1 MTSPSERYA
10 QWKKEQQQ
18 EQSSH
23 ELTAFTA
30 RYPFDLDEFQ
40 LAGGRALEGGSSVL
54 VAAPTGAGKTVV
66 GEFAVHLALA
76 RGHKVFYT
84 APIKAL
90 SNQKFGEL
98 VDWLGAERVG
108 LLTGDTSIR
117 PDAEVVVMTTE
128 VLRNMLYADSDLLQ
142 GLGFVVMDEVHYLAD
157 RLRGPVWEE
166 VIIHL
171 DRSVQL
177 VSLSATVSNAEEFGA
192 WLQEVR
198 GSTEIIVSETRPVP
212 LWQHVIAGDELLD
225 LFVDADGEAVV
236 SQGPGARSD
245 RQVNPEIERITSF
258 SLPVDE
264 RTGGAR
270 GRDFRGRKGTGG
282 RHRPRG
288 SGQHRPPHKRKG
300 RGPGPGTPA
309 GAYGGSGYGGGR
321 SDGSGKHGEDGR
333 RHDGREDPRSRSHG
347 GHGPG
352 MPQRTMRRPEVVEL
366 LDQAALLPAIMFIFS
381 RAGCEAA
388 VQQCARARLHLTDD
402 RERREIRAVLDEQ
415 LAGIGIEDEE
425 VLGIASFRRAVL
437 DGFAAHHAGML
448 PLLKTV
454 VEQLFARGLI
464 KVVFATET
472 LALGINMPARSVVLE
487 KLVKFNGIEHADLT
501 PGEFTQLTGR
511 AGRRGI
517 DTEGHAVVVA
527 GPRFDA
533 PAVASLASKRTY
545 PLRSAFRPT
554 PNMAVNLLDRFDL
567 ARARETLE
575 TSFAQFQADR
585 SVVGLARRAR
595 ELEDTIASYQEA
607 VTCERGDLLEYA
619 QLQEAVSEREKTL
632 AQARAAADRDRTRSI
647 LGDLRRGEVI
657 ALSGGKRRGY
667 AVVLEVDRA
676 VLGGPQVDLLD
687 TEGRRRSLRP
697 GDVPSPPAVIDTL
710 RLPRQDALGSGKVRK
725 DTAAALRQ
733 RLAGQG
739 DAAGREARPR
749 TGRTPSAAAT
759 DEQLLAL
766 REQLSAHPCSECPDL
781 ESHLRWVGRW
791 RKSRG
796 ELEGVQRRIRGRTSS
811 LARQFDQLSGLLIEL
826 GYLEQVSTDQVST
839 DAPDGHSGGP
849 GGTGPAELRPTASGL
864 RLRRLFSDR
873 DLLIAEC
880 LEHGAWSGLSA
891 AGLAAVVSAAVH
903 ESRRDDRAPEQIPE
917 PAVGDALEASAR
929 IAARLQAAETR
940 YGITPTSAP
949 DPAIAAI
956 VHRWAE
962 GLHLAAALEGN
973 DLPPGDFVRHCRQ
986 VIDMLDQLTADPE
999 LGQLAREAIR
1009 AVRRGLVAQEI
1020 DR

>member
-1 MTSPSERYA
+1 MTSPAEQYAHWRSTAQSERSA
-10 QWKKEQQQ
+10 RT
-18 EQSSH
+18 S

-30 RYPFDLDEFQ
+30 RYPFELDDFQ
-40 LAGGRALEGGSSVL
+40 LAGGRALEAGSSVL

-66 GEFAVHLALA
+66 GEFAVHLGRA

-90 SNQKFGEL
+90 SNQKYGEL
-98 VDWLGAERVG
+98 VEWLGPERVG

-128 VLRNMLYADSDLLQ
+128 VLRNMLYADSDLLV

-177 VSLSATVSNAEEFGA
+177 VALSATVSNAEEFGA

-212 LWQHVIAGDELLD
+212 LWQHVVVGDELLD
-225 LFVDADGEAVV
+225 LFVDEDGEAVV
-236 SQGPGARSD
+236 SHGPGARQD
-245 RQVNPEIERITSF
+245 RQVNPEIERVTAF

-264 RTGGAR
+264 RSGGHR
-270 GRDFRGRKGTGG
+270 GKDFQGRRGTSG

-300 RGPGPGTPA
+300 GREDR
-309 GAYGGSGYGGGR
+309 YGGGPGGGPGASGR
-321 SDGSGKHGEDGR
+321 AGRDGADRRQNGR
-333 RHDGREDPRSRSHG
+333 MPQAGGPRS
-347 GHGPG
+347 P
-352 MPQRTMRRPEVVEL
+352 RRPEVVAL
-366 LDQAALLPAIMFIFS
+366 LDDAALLPAIMFIFS
-381 RAGCEAA
+381 RAGCEGA
-388 VQQCARARLHLTDD
+388 VQQCARARLRLTDD
-402 RERREIRAVLDEQ
+402 AERHAIRAVLDER
-415 LAGIGIEDEE
+415 LASIGVEDEE
-425 VLGIASFRRAVL
+425 VLGIAAFRRAVL
-437 DGFAAHHAGML
+437 DGFAAHHAGMI

-454 VEQLFARGLI
+454 VEELFAAGLI

-487 KLVKFNGIEHADLT
+487 KLVKFNGVDHADLT
-501 PGEFTQLTGR
+501 AGEFTQLTGR

-533 PAVASLASKRTY
+533 PAVAALASRRMY

-554 PNMAVNLLDRFDL
+554 PNMAVNLLERFDL
-567 ARARETLE
+567 SRARATLE

-595 ELEDTIASYQEA
+595 ELEDTVASYRDA
-607 VTCERGDLLEYA
+607 VTCERGDLLAYA
-619 QLQEAVSEREKTL
+619 ELQEAVAEREKSL
-632 AQARAAADRDRTRSI
+632 AQARSAADRDRTRSV
-647 LGDLRRGEVI
+647 LGGLRRGEVI
-657 ALSGGKRRGY
+657 ALPGGKRRGY
-667 AVVLEVDRA
+667 AVVLEVDRT

-710 RLPRQDALGSGKVRK
+710 RLPHQDSLGSGKVRK

-733 RLAGQG
+733 RLAGQDD
-739 DAAGREARPR
+739 DARREVRRRAGR
-749 TGRTPSAAAT
+749 TSSTAAT
-759 DEQLLAL
+759 DETLQDLRAQLAD
-766 REQLSAHPCSECPDL
+766 HPCSDCPDL

-791 RKSRG
+791 RKSRS

-811 LARQFDQLSGLLIEL
+811 LARQFDRLTDLLVEL
-826 GYLEQVSTDQVST
+826 GYLERSG
-839 DAPDGHSGGP
+839 APETGGGAELATP
-849 GGTGPAELRPTASGL
+849 ELRPTSSGL

-880 LEHGAWSGLSA
+880 LERGAWTGLDP
-891 AGLAAVVSAAVH
+891 AGLAAVISAAIH
-903 ESRRDDRAPEQIPE
+903 ESRRDDRAPEPIPDPE
-917 PAVGDALEASAR
+917 VGIALEASAR
-929 IAARLQAAETR
+929 LAAALQAAETR
-940 YGITPTSAP
+940 HGIVPTTAP
-949 DPAIAAI
+949 DPAISAI
-956 VHRWAE
+956 VHRWAR
-962 GLHLAAALEGN
+962 GAHLAAALEGN

-986 VIDMLDQLTADPE
+986 VIDMLDQLTADE
-999 LGQLAREAIR
+999 QLGAAARAAIH

>member
-1 MTSPSERYA
+1 MTSPADRYA
-10 QWKKEQQQ
+10 RFRTEQRQ
-18 EQSSH
+18 EQSSA
-23 ELTAFTA
+23 ELTAFTD
-30 RYPFDLDEFQ
+30 RYPFELDDFQ
-40 LAGGRALEGGSSVL
+40 LEGGRALERGSSVL

-66 GEFAVHLALA
+66 GEFAVHLALS

-98 VDWLGAERVG
+98 VDWLGPEKVG

-212 LWQHVIAGDELLD
+212 LWQHVIVGDELLD
-225 LFVDADGEAVV
+225 LFVDAEGEAVV
-236 SQGPGARSD
+236 SHGPGARGD
-245 RQVNPEIERITSF
+245 RLVNPAIERITSF

-264 RTGGAR
+264 RSGGPRGKGYR
-270 GRDFRGRKGTGG
+270 GRRGTSG

-300 RGPGPGTPA
+300 RGGGHDEPGLA
-309 GAYGGSGYGGGR
+309 RHHGGR
-321 SDGSGKHGEDGR
+321 GA
-333 RHDGREDPRSRSHG
+333 G
-347 GHGPG
+347 GALRPA
-352 MPQRTMRRPEVVEL
+352 RRPEVVEL
-366 LDQAALLPAIMFIFS
+366 LDDAALLPAIMFIFS
-381 RAGCEAA
+381 RAGCEGA
-388 VQQCARARLHLTDD
+388 VQQCARARLRLTDD
-402 RERREIRAVLDEQ
+402 AERREIRAVLDEE
-415 LAGIGIEDEE
+415 LAGIGVEDEE
-425 VLGIASFRRAVL
+425 VLGLPAFRRAVL
-437 DGFAAHHAGML
+437 DGYCAHHAGML
-448 PLLKTV
+448 PLLKSV
-454 VEQLFARGLI
+454 VERLFARGLL

-472 LALGINMPARSVVLE
+472 LALGINMPARTVVLE
-487 KLVKFNGIEHADLT
+487 KLVKFNGVEHADLT

-517 DTEGHAVVVA
+517 DTEGHAVVVG

-533 PAVASLASKRTY
+533 PAVAALASKRTY

-595 ELEDTIASYQEA
+595 EVEDTAASYRDA
-607 VTCERGDLLEYA
+607 VTCEQGDLLEYA
-619 QLQEAVSEREKTL
+619 RIQQQITEREKTL
-632 AQARAAADRDRTRSI
+632 ARARASADRDRTRSV

-657 ALSGGKRRGY
+657 ALPGGKRRGY

-676 VLGGPQVDLLD
+676 VLGGPQIDLLD

-697 GDVPSPPAVIDTL
+697 GDVPSPPAVIDTM
-710 RLPRQDALGSGKVRK
+710 RLPRQEALGSGKVRK
-725 DTAAALRQ
+725 DTAAALRE
-733 RLAGQG
+733 RLSGQDD
-739 DAAGREARPR
+739 DARREVRRRA
-749 TGRTPSAAAT
+749 GRTPSTAAT
-759 DEQLLAL
+759 DEQLIAL
-766 REQLSAHPCSECPDL
+766 REQLRAHPCADCPDL

-791 RKSRG
+791 RKAQS
-796 ELEGVQRRIRGRTSS
+796 ELEGVHRRIRGRTSS
-811 LARQFDQLSGLLIEL
+811 LARQFEHLTDLLLEL
-826 GYLEQVSTDQVST
+826 GYLERIDP
-839 DAPDGHSGGP
+839 APGEDP
-849 GGTGPAELRPTASGL
+849 ETEELRPTASGL

-880 LEHGAWSGLSA
+880 LEHGAWSDLTP
-891 AGLAAVVSAAVH
+891 AGLAAVVSACVH
-903 ESRRDDRAPEQIPE
+903 ETRRDDRAPELIPE
-917 PAVGDALEASAR
+917 PAVITALEASSR
-929 IAARLQAAETR
+929 VAARLQAAETR
-940 YGITPTSAP
+940 HRITPTSAP

-956 VHRWAE
+956 VHRWAQ
-962 GLHLAAALEGN
+962 GMHLAAALEGN

-986 VIDMLDQLTADPE
+986 VIDLLDQLTADE
-999 LGQLAREAIR
+999 QLGAVAREAIR

>member
-1 MTSPSERYA
+1 MTSPADRYA
-10 QWKKEQQQ
+10 RFRTEQRQ
-18 EQSSH
+18 EQSSA
-23 ELTAFTA
+23 ELTAFTD
-30 RYPFDLDEFQ
+30 RYPFELDDFQ
-40 LAGGRALEGGSSVL
+40 LEGGRALERGSSVL

-66 GEFAVHLALA
+66 GEFAVHLALS

-98 VDWLGAERVG
+98 VDWLGPEKVG

-212 LWQHVIAGDELLD
+212 LWQHVIVGDELLD
-225 LFVDADGEAVV
+225 LFVDAEGEAVV
-236 SQGPGARSD
+236 SHGPGARGD
-245 RQVNPEIERITSF
+245 RLVNPAIERITSF

-264 RTGGAR
+264 RSGGPRGKGYR
-270 GRDFRGRKGTGG
+270 GRRGTSG

-300 RGPGPGTPA
+300 RGGGHDEPGLA
-309 GAYGGSGYGGGR
+309 RHHGGR
-321 SDGSGKHGEDGR
+321 GA
-333 RHDGREDPRSRSHG
+333 G
-347 GHGPG
+347 GALRPA
-352 MPQRTMRRPEVVEL
+352 RRPEVVEL
-366 LDQAALLPAIMFIFS
+366 LDDAALLPAIMFIFS
-381 RAGCEAA
+381 RAGCEGA
-388 VQQCARARLHLTDD
+388 VQQCARARLRLTDD
-402 RERREIRAVLDEQ
+402 AERREIRAVLDEE
-415 LAGIGIEDEE
+415 LAGIGVEDEE
-425 VLGIASFRRAVL
+425 VLGLPAFRRAVL
-437 DGFAAHHAGML
+437 DGYCAHHAGML
-448 PLLKTV
+448 PLLKSV
-454 VEQLFARGLI
+454 VERLFARGLL

-472 LALGINMPARSVVLE
+472 LALGINMPARTVVLE
-487 KLVKFNGIEHADLT
+487 KLVKFNGVEHADLT

-517 DTEGHAVVVA
+517 DTEGHAVVVG

-533 PAVASLASKRTY
+533 PAVAALASKRTY

-595 ELEDTIASYQEA
+595 EVEDTAASYRDA
-607 VTCERGDLLEYA
+607 VTCEQGDLLEYA
-619 QLQEAVSEREKTL
+619 RIQQQITEREKTL
-632 AQARAAADRDRTRSI
+632 ARARASADRDRTRSV

-657 ALSGGKRRGY
+657 ALPGGKRRGY

-676 VLGGPQVDLLD
+676 VLGGPQIDLLD

-697 GDVPSPPAVIDTL
+697 GDVPSPPAVIDTM
-710 RLPRQDALGSGKVRK
+710 RLPRQEALGSGKVRK
-725 DTAAALRQ
+725 DTAAALRE
-733 RLAGQG
+733 RLSGQDD
-739 DAAGREARPR
+739 DARREVRRRA
-749 TGRTPSAAAT
+749 GRTPSTAAT
-759 DEQLLAL
+759 DEQLIAL
-766 REQLSAHPCSECPDL
+766 REQLRAHPCADCPDL

-791 RKSRG
+791 RKAQS
-796 ELEGVQRRIRGRTSS
+796 ELEGVHRRIRGRTSS
-811 LARQFDQLSGLLIEL
+811 LARQFEHLTDLLLEL
-826 GYLEQVSTDQVST
+826 GYLERIDP
-839 DAPDGHSGGP
+839 APGEDP
-849 GGTGPAELRPTASGL
+849 ETEELRPTASGL

-880 LEHGAWSGLSA
+880 LEHGAWSDLTP
-891 AGLAAVVSAAVH
+891 AGLAAVVSACVH
-903 ESRRDDRAPEQIPE
+903 ETRRDDRAPELIPE
-917 PAVGDALEASAR
+917 PAVITALEASSR
-929 IAARLQAAETR
+929 VAARLQAAETR
-940 YGITPTSAP
+940 HRITPTSAP

-956 VHRWAE
+956 VHRWAQ
-962 GLHLAAALEGN
+962 GMHLAAALEGN

-986 VIDMLDQLTADPE
+986 VIDLLDQLTADE
-999 LGQLAREAIR
+999 QLGAIAREAIR

>member
-1 MTSPSERYA
+1 MTSPADRYA
-10 QWKKEQQQ
+10 RWRTAQQDEQPAA
-18 EQSSH
+18 
-23 ELTAFTA
+23 ELAAFRD
-30 RYPFDLDEFQ
+30 RYPFELDDFQ
-40 LAGGRALEGGSSVL
+40 LAGGRALERGSSVL

-98 VDWLGAERVG
+98 VDWLGSDRVG

-117 PDAEVVVMTTE
+117 PDADVVVMTTE
-128 VLRNMLYADSDLLQ
+128 VLRNMLYADSDLLE

-198 GSTEIIVSETRPVP
+198 GSTDIIVSETRPVP
-212 LWQHVIAGDELLD
+212 LWQHVIVGDELLD

-245 RQVNPEIERITSF
+245 RQVNPQIERITSF

-264 RTGGAR
+264 RSGGPRGKGYR
-270 GRDFRGRKGTGG
+270 GRRGTSG

-300 RGPGPGTPA
+300 RGGGGHPGDDARRNDHREGPRGGAHAGGGPG
-309 GAYGGSGYGGGR
+309 GA
-321 SDGSGKHGEDGR
+321 
-333 RHDGREDPRSRSHG
+333 
-347 GHGPG
+347 
-352 MPQRTMRRPEVVEL
+352 QRPMRRPEVVEL
-366 LDQAALLPAIMFIFS
+366 LDDAALLPAIMFIFS
-381 RAGCEAA
+381 RAGCEGA
-388 VQQCARARLHLTDD
+388 VQQCARARLRLTDD
-402 RERREIRAVLDEQ
+402 AERREIRTVLDDE
-415 LAGIGIEDEE
+415 LAGIGVEDEE
-425 VLGIASFRRAVL
+425 VLGITAFRRAVM
-437 DGFAAHHAGML
+437 DGYAAHHAGML

-454 VEQLFARGLI
+454 VEHLFARGLI

-487 KLVKFNGIEHADLT
+487 KLVKFNGVEHADLT

-517 DTEGHAVVVA
+517 DTEGHAVVVG

-595 ELEDTIASYQEA
+595 EIEDTVASYRDA
-607 VTCERGDLLEYA
+607 VTCDRGDLLEYA
-619 QLQEAVSEREKTL
+619 EIQEQVAEREKTL
-632 AQARAAADRDRTRSI
+632 ARARAAADRDRTRTV

-657 ALSGGKRRGY
+657 ALPGGKRRGY
-667 AVVLEVDRA
+667 AVVLDVDRA

-697 GDVPSPPAVIDTL
+697 GDVPSPP
-710 RLPRQDALGSGKVRK
+710 R
-725 DTAAALRQ
+725 
-733 RLAGQG
+733 
-739 DAAGREARPR
+739 
-749 TGRTPSAAAT
+749 
-759 DEQLLAL
+759 
-766 REQLSAHPCSECPDL
+766 
-781 ESHLRWVGRW
+781 
-791 RKSRG
+791 
-796 ELEGVQRRIRGRTSS
+796 
-811 LARQFDQLSGLLIEL
+811 
-826 GYLEQVSTDQVST
+826 
-839 DAPDGHSGGP
+839 
-849 GGTGPAELRPTASGL
+849 
-864 RLRRLFSDR
+864 
-873 DLLIAEC
+873 
-880 LEHGAWSGLSA
+880 
-891 AGLAAVVSAAVH
+891 
-903 ESRRDDRAPEQIPE
+903 
-917 PAVGDALEASAR
+917 
-929 IAARLQAAETR
+929 
-940 YGITPTSAP
+940 
-949 DPAIAAI
+949 
-956 VHRWAE
+956 
-962 GLHLAAALEGN
+962 
-973 DLPPGDFVRHCRQ
+973 
-986 VIDMLDQLTADPE
+986 
-999 LGQLAREAIR
+999 
-1009 AVRRGLVAQEI
+1009 
-1020 DR
+1020 

>member
-1 MTSPSERYA
+1 MTSPSPSERYA
-10 QWKKEQQQ
+10 QWRSEQQQ
-18 EQSSH
+18 EQSSR

-30 RYPFDLDEFQ
+30 RYPFELDEFQ
-40 LAGGRALEGGSSVL
+40 LAAGRALESGSSVL

-258 SLPVDE
+258 SLPIDE

-270 GRDFRGRKGTGG
+270 GKDYRGRKGTGG

-288 SGQHRPPHKRKG
+288 SGQHRPPHKRRG
-300 RGPGPGTPA
+300 RGPG
-309 GAYGGSGYGGGR
+309 AYDGSGYGGSRSGGGNSGGGR
-321 SDGSGKHGEDGR
+321 HGDDGR

-381 RAGCEAA
+381 RAGCEGA

-415 LAGIGIEDEE
+415 LAGIGVEDEE

-585 SVVGLARRAR
+585 AVVGLARRAR
-595 ELEDTIASYQEA
+595 ELEDTVASYQEA
-607 VTCERGDLLEYA
+607 MTCDRGDLLEYA
-619 QLQEAVSEREKTL
+619 QLQEAVSGREKTL

-647 LGDLRRGEVI
+647 LGALRRGDVI
-657 ALSGGKRRGY
+657 ALPGGKRRGY
-667 AVVLEVDRA
+667 AVVLDVDRA

-697 GDVPSPPAVIDTL
+697 GDVPSPPAVIDRL
-710 RLPRQDALGSGKVRK
+710 RLPRQDALRSGKVRK

-733 RLAGQG
+733 RLAGQ
-739 DAAGREARPR
+739 DDDAGREVRRRAE
-749 TGRTPSAAAT
+749 RTPSTAAT
-759 DEQLLAL
+759 DEQLLSL

-811 LARQFDQLSGLLIEL
+811 LARQFDQLSGLLVEL
-826 GYLEQVSTDQVST
+826 GYLEEVSAPAAGAVS
-839 DAPDGHSGGP
+839 DPAVVAGSEHGAS
-849 GGTGPAELRPTASGL
+849 AELRPTASGL

-903 ESRRDDRAPEQIPE
+903 ESRRDDRAPELIPE
-917 PAVGDALEASAR
+917 PAVSDALEASAR
-929 IAARLQAAETR
+929 VAARLQAAESR
-940 YGITPTSAP
+940 YGIAPTSAP
-949 DPAIAAI
+949 DPAISAI
-956 VHRWAE
+956 VHRWAL

-986 VIDMLDQLTADPE
+986 VIDLLDQLTADPE

>member
-1 MTSPSERYA
+1 MTSPADRYA
-10 QWKKEQQQ
+10 RFRAEQQQ
-18 EQSSH
+18 EQSSA
-23 ELTAFTA
+23 ELTAFTD
-30 RYPFDLDEFQ
+30 RYPFELDDFQ
-40 LAGGRALEGGSSVL
+40 LDGGRALERGSSVL

-98 VDWLGAERVG
+98 VEWLGAERVG

-128 VLRNMLYADSDLLQ
+128 VLRNMLYAESDLLQ

-212 LWQHVIAGDELLD
+212 LWQHVVVGDELLD
-225 LFVDADGEAVV
+225 LFVDAEGEAVV
-236 SQGPGARSD
+236 SHGPGARRD
-245 RQVNPEIERITSF
+245 RRVNPAIERVTSF

-264 RTGGAR
+264 RTGGPR
-270 GRDFRGRKGTGG
+270 GKGYRGRKGTSG

-300 RGPGPGTPA
+300 RG
-309 GAYGGSGYGGGR
+309 GGHHGG
-321 SDGSGKHGEDGR
+321 DPR
-333 RHDGREDPRSRSHG
+333 RHDSPG
-347 GHGPG
+347 GHRQGGHAGRSPGGPR
-352 MPQRTMRRPEVVEL
+352 PMRRPEVVEL
-366 LDQAALLPAIMFIFS
+366 LDDAALLPAIMFIFS
-381 RAGCEAA
+381 RAGCEGA
-388 VQQCARARLHLTDD
+388 VQQCSRARLRLTDD
-402 RERREIRAVLDEQ
+402 VERREIRAVLDDE
-415 LAGIGIEDEE
+415 LSGIGAEDEE
-425 VLGIASFRRAVL
+425 ILGITAFRRAVM
-437 DGFAAHHAGML
+437 DGYAAHHAGML

-454 VEQLFARGLI
+454 VEHLFARGLI

-487 KLVKFNGIEHADLT
+487 KLVKFNGVEHADLT
-501 PGEFTQLTGR
+501 AGEFTQLTGR

-517 DTEGHAVVVA
+517 DTEGHAVVVG
-527 GPRFDA
+527 GPGFDA

-595 ELEDTIASYQEA
+595 EIEDTVASYREA
-607 VTCERGDLLEYA
+607 VSCEHGDLLEYA
-619 QLQEAVSEREKTL
+619 AIQEQVSEREKTL
-632 AQARAAADRDRTRSI
+632 ARARAAADRDRTRSV

-657 ALSGGKRRGY
+657 ALPGGKRRGY
-667 AVVLEVDRA
+667 AVVLDVDRA

-710 RLPRQDALGSGKVRK
+710 RLPRQEALTSGKVRK

-733 RLAGQG
+733 RLAGQDD
-739 DAAGREARPR
+739 DARREVRRRA
-749 TGRTPSAAAT
+749 GRTPSTAGT

-766 REQLSAHPCSECPDL
+766 RERLDSHPCADCPDL
-781 ESHLRWVGRW
+781 GSHLRWVGRW
-791 RKSRG
+791 RRSRA
-796 ELEGVQRRIRGRTSS
+796 ELEGVHRRIRGRTSS
-811 LARQFDQLSGLLIEL
+811 LARQFDHLTDLLLEL
-826 GYLEQVSTDQVST
+826 GYLERVAPSDGQ
-839 DAPDGHSGGP
+839 DAQE
-849 GGTGPAELRPTASGL
+849 ELRPTASGL

-880 LEHGAWSGLSA
+880 LEHGAWAGLTP

-903 ESRRDDRAPEQIPE
+903 ETRRDDRAPELIPE
-917 PAVGDALEASAR
+917 PAVVVALEASTR
-929 IAARLQAAETR
+929 IAARLQSAETR
-940 YGITPTSAP
+940 HRITPTSAP

-956 VHRWAE
+956 VHRWAQ
-962 GLHLAAALEGN
+962 GMHLAAALEGN

-986 VIDMLDQLTADPE
+986 VIDLLDQLTADEE
-999 LGQLAREAIR
+999 LGGVAREAIR

>member
-1 MTSPSERYA
+1 MTSPADRYA
-10 QWKKEQQQ
+10 RFRTEQRQ
-18 EQSSH
+18 EQSSA
-23 ELTAFTA
+23 ELTAFTD
-30 RYPFDLDEFQ
+30 RYPFELDDFQ
-40 LAGGRALEGGSSVL
+40 LEGGRALERGSSVL

-66 GEFAVHLALA
+66 GEFAVHLALS

-98 VDWLGAERVG
+98 VDWLGPEKVG

-212 LWQHVIAGDELLD
+212 LWQHVTVGDELLD
-225 LFVDADGEAVV
+225 LFVDAEGEAVV
-236 SQGPGARSD
+236 SHGPGARGD
-245 RQVNPEIERITSF
+245 RLVNPAIERITSF

-264 RTGGAR
+264 RSGGPRGKGYR
-270 GRDFRGRKGTGG
+270 GRRGTSG

-300 RGPGPGTPA
+300 RGGGHDEPGLA
-309 GAYGGSGYGGGR
+309 RHHGGR
-321 SDGSGKHGEDGR
+321 GA
-333 RHDGREDPRSRSHG
+333 G
-347 GHGPG
+347 GALRPA
-352 MPQRTMRRPEVVEL
+352 RRPEVVEL
-366 LDQAALLPAIMFIFS
+366 LDDAALLPAIMFIFS
-381 RAGCEAA
+381 RAGCEGA
-388 VQQCARARLHLTDD
+388 VQQCARARLRLTDD
-402 RERREIRAVLDEQ
+402 AERREIRAVLDEE
-415 LAGIGIEDEE
+415 LAGIGVEDEE
-425 VLGIASFRRAVL
+425 VLGLPAFRRAVL
-437 DGFAAHHAGML
+437 DGYCAHHAGML
-448 PLLKTV
+448 PLLKSV
-454 VEQLFARGLI
+454 VERLFARGLL

-472 LALGINMPARSVVLE
+472 LALGINMPARTVVLE
-487 KLVKFNGIEHADLT
+487 KLVKFNGVEHADLT

-517 DTEGHAVVVA
+517 DTEGHAVVVG

-533 PAVASLASKRTY
+533 PAVAALASKRTY

-595 ELEDTIASYQEA
+595 EVEDTAASYRDA
-607 VTCERGDLLEYA
+607 VTCEQGDLLEYA
-619 QLQEAVSEREKTL
+619 RIQQQITEREKTL
-632 AQARAAADRDRTRSI
+632 ARARASADRDRTRSM

-657 ALSGGKRRGY
+657 ALPGGKRRGY

-676 VLGGPQVDLLD
+676 VLGGPQIDLLD

-697 GDVPSPPAVIDTL
+697 GDVPSPPAVIDTM
-710 RLPRQDALGSGKVRK
+710 RLPRQEALGSGKVRK
-725 DTAAALRQ
+725 DTAAALRE
-733 RLAGQG
+733 RLSGQDD
-739 DAAGREARPR
+739 DARREVRRRA
-749 TGRTPSAAAT
+749 GRTPSTAAT
-759 DEQLLAL
+759 DEQLIAL
-766 REQLSAHPCSECPDL
+766 REQLRAHPCADCPDL

-791 RKSRG
+791 RKAQS
-796 ELEGVQRRIRGRTSS
+796 ELEGVHRRIRGRTSS
-811 LARQFDQLSGLLIEL
+811 LARQFEHLTDLLLEL
-826 GYLEQVSTDQVST
+826 GYLERIDP
-839 DAPDGHSGGP
+839 APGEDP
-849 GGTGPAELRPTASGL
+849 ETEELRPTASGL

-880 LEHGAWSGLSA
+880 LEHGAWSDLTP
-891 AGLAAVVSAAVH
+891 AGLAAVVSACVH
-903 ESRRDDRAPEQIPE
+903 ETRRDDRAPELIPE
-917 PAVGDALEASAR
+917 PAVITALEASSR
-929 IAARLQAAETR
+929 VAARLQAAETR
-940 YGITPTSAP
+940 HRITPTSAP

-956 VHRWAE
+956 VHRWAQ
-962 GLHLAAALEGN
+962 GMHLAAALEGN

-986 VIDMLDQLTADPE
+986 VIDLLDQLTADE
-999 LGQLAREAIR
+999 QLGAIAREAIR

>member
-1 MTSPSERYA
+1 MTSPAERYA
-10 QWKKEQQQ
+10 RFRAEQKQAA
-18 EQSSH
+18 S

-30 RYPFDLDEFQ
+30 RYPFALDDFQ
-40 LAGGRALEGGSSVL
+40 LEAGRALEAGSSVL

-76 RGHKVFYT
+76 QGRKVFYT

-98 VDWLGAERVG
+98 CDWLGAERVG
-108 LLTGDTSIR
+108 LLTGDTSVR
-117 PDAEVVVMTTE
+117 PHADVVVMTTE
-128 VLRNMLYADSDLLQ
+128 VLRNMLYAGSDLLD
-142 GLGFVVMDEVHYLAD
+142 GLAFVVMDEVHYLAD

-171 DRSVQL
+171 DPSVQL

-212 LWQHVIAGDELLD
+212 LWQHVVAGGELLD

-236 SQGPGARSD
+236 SQGPGARAD

-264 RTGGAR
+264 RTGGPR
-270 GRDFRGRKGTGG
+270 GREFRGRKGTRG

-288 SGQHRPPHKRKG
+288 SAQHRPPHLRRGENRADG
-300 RGPGPGTPA
+300 RGG
-309 GAYGGSGYGGGR
+309 
-321 SDGSGKHGEDGR
+321 HEGR
-333 RHDGREDPRSRSHG
+333 RHGGQKFDGRGSSYG
-347 GHGPG
+347 GRGL
-352 MPQRTMRRPEVVEL
+352 PQRTPRRPEVVEL
-366 LDQAALLPAIMFIFS
+366 LDDAALLPAIIFIFS
-381 RAGCEAA
+381 RAGCDGA
-388 VQQCARARLHLTDD
+388 VQQCTRARLRLTDD
-402 RERREIRAVLDEQ
+402 AERREIRAVLDER
-415 LAGIGIEDEE
+415 LAWIGIEDEH
-425 VLGIASFRRAVL
+425 VLGLEAFRRAAL
-437 DGFAAHHAGML
+437 DGIAAHHAGML
-448 PLLKTV
+448 PLLKAV
-454 VEQLFARGLI
+454 VEELFGRGLI

-487 KLVKFNGIEHADLT
+487 KLVKFNGVEHADLT

-527 GPRFDA
+527 GARFDA
-533 PAVASLASKRTY
+533 QAVGALASKRTY

-567 ARARETLE
+567 SRARETLE

-595 ELEDTIASYQEA
+595 ELEDTAEDYRAAI
-607 VTCERGDLLEYA
+607 TCERGDLLAYA
-619 QLQEAVSEREKTL
+619 ELLEQISQREKEL
-632 AQARAAADRDRTRSI
+632 ARSRAAADRDRTRSV
-647 LGDLRRGEVI
+647 LSGLRRGEVI
-657 ALSGGKRRGY
+657 ALPGGKRRGY
-667 AVVLEVDRA
+667 AVVLDVDKN

-697 GDVPSPPAVIDTL
+697 GDVPTAPAVIDTL
-710 RLPRQDALGSGKVRK
+710 RLPRQETLGSGKVRR

-733 RLAGQG
+733 RLAGQ
-739 DAAGREARPR
+739 DDDVRREVRRRA
-749 TGRTPSAAAT
+749 GRTPSTAAT
-759 DEQLLAL
+759 DERLQEL
-766 REQLSAHPCSECPDL
+766 RAELSEHPCAACPDL
-781 ESHLRWVGRW
+781 EAHLRWVGRW
-791 RKSRG
+791 RKTRG

-811 LARQFDQLSGLLIEL
+811 LARQFDRLTALLVEL
-826 GYLEQVSTDQVST
+826 GYLTT
-839 DAPDGHSGGP
+839 APGP
-849 GGTGPAELRPTASGL
+849 ETPGEEREPELVPTESGL
-864 RLRRLFSDR
+864 RLRHLFSDR

-880 LEHGAWSGLSA
+880 LEHGAWDGLDP

-903 ESRRDDRAPEQIPE
+903 EARRDDRAPEDIPD
-917 PAVGDALEASAR
+917 PAVDAALAASTRLAT
-929 IAARLQAAETR
+929 ALQAAEAR
-940 YGITPTSAP
+940 HGIDPTPPP
-949 DPAIAAI
+949 DPAVAAI
-956 VHRWAE
+956 VHRWAR
-962 GLHLAAALEGN
+962 GAHLAAALDGN

-986 VIDMLDQLTADPE
+986 VIDLLEQLTADE
-999 LGQLAREAIR
+999 RLGTTARRAIE

>member
-1 MTSPSERYA
+1 MTSPAERYA
-10 QWKKEQQQ
+10 AWAAEQKAEKQRAD
-18 EQSSH
+18 S
-23 ELTAFTA
+23 ELSAFTR
-30 RYPFDLDEFQ
+30 RYDFALDDFQ
-40 LAGGRALEGGSSVL
+40 LAGGRALEDGSSVL

-76 RGHKVFYT
+76 RGRKVFYT

-98 VDWLGAERVG
+98 VDWLGADRVG
-108 LLTGDTSIR
+108 LLTGDTSLR
-117 PDAEVVVMTTE
+117 PTADVVVMTTE
-128 VLRNMLYADSDLLQ
+128 VLRNMLYADSDLLD

-198 GSTEIIVSETRPVP
+198 GRTEIIVSETRPVP
-212 LWQHVIAGDELLD
+212 LWQHVIVGEELLD

-236 SQGPGARSD
+236 SHGPGAD
-245 RQVNPEIERITSF
+245 RHREVNPEIERITSF

-264 RTGGAR
+264 RSGGER
-270 GRDFRGRKGTGG
+270 GRGYRGRKGTKG

-288 SGQHRPPHKRKG
+288 SGQHGPPKG
-300 RGPGPGTPA
+300 RGQGGEQR
-309 GAYGGSGYGGGR
+309 GRDDRGGDRRGGDQRGGSRHGGPDRDHRGGLHRGGGMR
-321 SDGSGKHGEDGR
+321 
-333 RHDGREDPRSRSHG
+333 P
-347 GHGPG
+347 
-352 MPQRTMRRPEVVEL
+352 MRRPDVVAL
-366 LDQAALLPAIMFIFS
+366 LDDAALLPAIMFIFS
-381 RAGCEAA
+381 RAGCEGA
-388 VQQCARARLHLTDD
+388 VQQCARAHLRLTDD
-402 RERREIRAVLDEQ
+402 AERREIRAVLDEH
-415 LAGIGIEDEE
+415 LSEIPIEDED
-425 VLGIASFRRAVL
+425 VLGLPAFRRAVL
-437 DGFAAHHAGML
+437 DGYAAHHAGML

-454 VEQLFARGLI
+454 VEELFGRGLL

-487 KLVKFNGIEHADLT
+487 KLVKFNGLEHADLT
-501 PGEFTQLTGR
+501 PGEYTQLTGR

-533 PAVASLASKRTY
+533 SAVASLASRRTY

-567 ARARETLE
+567 SRARETLE

-595 ELEDTIASYQEA
+595 ELEDTAEDYRTA

-619 QLQEAVSEREKTL
+619 GIQEAITAREREL
-632 AQARAAADRDRTRSI
+632 SRARAAKDQDRTRSV
-647 LGDLRRGEVI
+647 LSNLRRGDVI
-657 ALSGGKRRGY
+657 ALPGGKRRGY
-667 AVVLEVDRA
+667 AVVLDVDRR

-710 RLPRQDALGSGKVRK
+710 RLPRQESLGSGKVRK

-733 RLAGQG
+733 RLAGQDD
-739 DAAGREARPR
+739 DARREVRRRA
-749 TGRTPSAAAT
+749 GRTPSTAAS
-759 DEQLLAL
+759 DERLQQLRAELA
-766 REQLSAHPCSECPDL
+766 AHPCHSCPDL

-791 RKSRG
+791 RKTRG
-796 ELEGVQRRIRGRTSS
+796 ELEGVQRRISGRTSS
-811 LARQFDQLSGLLIEL
+811 LARQFDRLTALLVEL
-826 GYLEQVSTDQVST
+826 GYLRAE
-839 DAPDGHSGGP
+839 GP
-849 GGTGPAELRPTASGL
+849 QAAGDEGEELVPTASGL
-864 RLRRLFSDR
+864 RLRRIFSDR

-880 LEHGAWSGLSA
+880 LEHGAWTGLDP

-903 ESRRDDRAPEQIPE
+903 ESRRDDRAPEVIPD
-917 PAVGDALEASAR
+917 PAVDAALEASAR
-929 IAARLQAAETR
+929 IAQRLQALETR
-940 YGITPTSAP
+940 HGIEPTTPP
-949 DPAIAAI
+949 DPAVAAI
-956 VHRWAE
+956 VHRWARGE
-962 GLHLAAALEGN
+962 HLAAALAGN

-986 VIDMLDQLTADPE
+986 VIDLLDQLTADE
-999 LGQLAREAIR
+999 QLGATARAAIA

-1020 DR
+1020 GR

>member
-1 MTSPSERYA
+1 MTSPAERYA
-10 QWKKEQQQ
+10 QWAQEKKQAA
-18 EQSSH
+18 S
-23 ELTAFTA
+23 ELTAFTG
-30 RYPFDLDEFQ
+30 RYPFTLDDFQ
-40 LAGGRALEGGSSVL
+40 LAAGRALENGSSVL

-128 VLRNMLYADSDLLQ
+128 VLRNMLYADSDLLV

-171 DRSVQL
+171 HDSVQL

-192 WLQEVR
+192 WLLEVR

-212 LWQHVIAGDELLD
+212 LWQHVVAGEELLD
-225 LFVDADGEAVV
+225 LFVDADGQAVV
-236 SQGPGARSD
+236 SHGPGARGE
-245 RQVNPEIERITSF
+245 RRVNPEIERITSF

-270 GRDFRGRKGTGG
+270 GRGYRGRKGTRG

-288 SGQHRPPHKRKG
+288 AGRHRPPHR
-300 RGPGPGTPA
+300 
-309 GAYGGSGYGGGR
+309 GGGR
-321 SDGSGKHGEDGR
+321 GR
-333 RHDGREDPRSRSHG
+333 GGPEHG
-347 GHGPG
+347 GGL
-352 MPQRTMRRPEVVEL
+352 QRPARRTEVVEL
-366 LDQAALLPAIMFIFS
+366 LDDAALLPAIMFIFS
-381 RAGCEAA
+381 RAGCDAA
-388 VQQCARARLHLTDD
+388 VQQCARARLRLTDD
-402 RERREIRAVLDEQ
+402 AERRAIRSYLDEQ
-415 LAGIGIEDEE
+415 LSGIGVEDEE
-425 VLGIASFRRAVL
+425 VLSLATFRRAAL

-448 PLLKTV
+448 PLLKTI

-487 KLVKFNGIEHADLT
+487 KLVKFNGVDHADLT

-533 PAVASLASKRTY
+533 RAVGSLASRRTY

-554 PNMAVNLLDRFDL
+554 PNMAVNLLERFDL
-567 ARARETLE
+567 SRARETLE

-595 ELEDTIASYQEA
+595 ELEDTVASYREA
-607 VTCERGDLLEYA
+607 MTCEHGDLLEYA
-619 QLQEAVSEREKTL
+619 RLQEAVAEREKTL
-632 AQARAAADRDRTRSI
+632 ARERSEADRARTRSM
-647 LGDLRRGEVI
+647 LGDLRRGEVL
-657 ALSGGKRRGY
+657 ALPGGKRRGY
-667 AVVLEVDRA
+667 AVVLGVDRN

-687 TEGRRRSLRP
+687 TEGRRRILRP

-710 RLPRQDALGSGKVRK
+710 RLPRQDTLGSGKVRK

-733 RLAGQG
+733 RLAGQDD
-739 DAAGREARPR
+739 DARREVRRRA
-749 TGRTPSAAAT
+749 GRTPSTAAT

-766 REQLSAHPCSECPDL
+766 RAELTAHPCAQCPDL

-791 RKSRG
+791 RKSRS

-811 LARQFDQLSGLLIEL
+811 LARQFDHLADLLVEL
-826 GYLEQVSTDQVST
+826 GYLERV
-839 DAPDGHSGGP
+839 DA
-849 GGTGPAELRPTASGL
+849 GTEDEELRPTASGL

-873 DLLIAEC
+873 DLLIAQC
-880 LEHGAWSGLSA
+880 LEHGAWADLDP

-903 ESRRDDRAPEQIPE
+903 ESRRDDRAPELIPD
-917 PAVGDALEASAR
+917 PAVEAALEASTRVAT
-929 IAARLQAAETR
+929 ALQAAEAR
-940 YGITPTSAP
+940 HRISPTTAP

-956 VHRWAE
+956 VHRWAR
-962 GLHLAAALEGN
+962 GAHLAAALEGN

-986 VIDMLDQLTADPE
+986 VIDLLDQLTADEE
-999 LGQLAREAIR
+999 LGPIARRAIR

>member
-1 MTSPSERYA
+1 MTSPADRYA
-10 QWKKEQQQ
+10 RFRTEQRQ
-18 EQSSH
+18 EQSSA
-23 ELTAFTA
+23 ELTAFTD
-30 RYPFDLDEFQ
+30 RYPFELDDFQ
-40 LAGGRALEGGSSVL
+40 LEGGRALERGSSVL

-66 GEFAVHLALA
+66 GEFAVHLALS

-98 VDWLGAERVG
+98 VDWLGPEKVG

-212 LWQHVIAGDELLD
+212 LWQHVIVGDELLD
-225 LFVDADGEAVV
+225 LFVDAEGEAVV
-236 SQGPGARSD
+236 SHGPGARGD
-245 RQVNPEIERITSF
+245 RLVNPAIERITSF

-264 RTGGAR
+264 RSGGPRGKGYR
-270 GRDFRGRKGTGG
+270 GRRGTSG

-300 RGPGPGTPA
+300 RGGGHDEPGLA
-309 GAYGGSGYGGGR
+309 RHHGGR
-321 SDGSGKHGEDGR
+321 GA
-333 RHDGREDPRSRSHG
+333 G
-347 GHGPG
+347 GALRPA
-352 MPQRTMRRPEVVEL
+352 RRPEVVEL
-366 LDQAALLPAIMFIFS
+366 LDDAALLPAIMFIFS
-381 RAGCEAA
+381 RAGCEGA
-388 VQQCARARLHLTDD
+388 VQQCARARLRLTDD
-402 RERREIRAVLDEQ
+402 AERREIRAVLDEE
-415 LAGIGIEDEE
+415 LAGIGVEDEE
-425 VLGIASFRRAVL
+425 VLGLPAFRRAVL
-437 DGFAAHHAGML
+437 DGYCAHHAGML
-448 PLLKTV
+448 PLLKSV
-454 VEQLFARGLI
+454 VERLFARGLL

-472 LALGINMPARSVVLE
+472 LALGINMPARTVVLE
-487 KLVKFNGIEHADLT
+487 KLVKFNGVEHADLT

-517 DTEGHAVVVA
+517 DTEGHAVVVG

-533 PAVASLASKRTY
+533 PAVAALASKRTY

-595 ELEDTIASYQEA
+595 EVEDTAASYRDA
-607 VTCERGDLLEYA
+607 VTCEQGDLLEYA
-619 QLQEAVSEREKTL
+619 RIQQQITEREKTL
-632 AQARAAADRDRTRSI
+632 ARARASADRDRTRSM

-657 ALSGGKRRGY
+657 ALPGGKRRGY

-676 VLGGPQVDLLD
+676 VLGGPQIDLLD

-697 GDVPSPPAVIDTL
+697 GDVPSPPAVIDTM
-710 RLPRQDALGSGKVRK
+710 RLPRQEALGSGKVRK
-725 DTAAALRQ
+725 DTAAALRE
-733 RLAGQG
+733 RLSGQDD
-739 DAAGREARPR
+739 DARREVRRRA
-749 TGRTPSAAAT
+749 GRTPSTAAT
-759 DEQLLAL
+759 DEQLIAL
-766 REQLSAHPCSECPDL
+766 REQLRAHPCADCPDL

-791 RKSRG
+791 RKAQS
-796 ELEGVQRRIRGRTSS
+796 ELEGVHRRIRGRTSS
-811 LARQFDQLSGLLIEL
+811 LARQFEHLTDLLLEL
-826 GYLEQVSTDQVST
+826 GYLERIDP
-839 DAPDGHSGGP
+839 APGEDP
-849 GGTGPAELRPTASGL
+849 ETEELRPTASGL

-880 LEHGAWSGLSA
+880 LEHGAWSDLTP
-891 AGLAAVVSAAVH
+891 AGLAAVVSACVH
-903 ESRRDDRAPEQIPE
+903 ETRRDDRAPELIPE
-917 PAVGDALEASAR
+917 PAVITALEASSR
-929 IAARLQAAETR
+929 VAARLQAAETR
-940 YGITPTSAP
+940 HRITPTSAP

-956 VHRWAE
+956 VHRWAQ
-962 GLHLAAALEGN
+962 GMHLAAALEGN

-986 VIDMLDQLTADPE
+986 VIDLLDQLTADE
-999 LGQLAREAIR
+999 QLGAVAREAIR

>member
-1 MTSPSERYA
+1 MSSPSEKYA
-10 QWKKEQQQ
+10 AWAE
-18 EQSSH
+18 ERRRADSA
-23 ELTAFTA
+23 LTAFTS
-30 RYPFDLDEFQ
+30 RYDFALDDFQ
-40 LAGGRALEGGSSVL
+40 LAGGRALEDGSSVL

-76 RGHKVFYT
+76 QGRKVFYT

-117 PDAEVVVMTTE
+117 PTAEVVVMTTE
-128 VLRNMLYADSDLLQ
+128 VLRNMLYADSDLLI

-171 DRSVQL
+171 DPSVQL
-177 VSLSATVSNAEEFGA
+177 VALSATVSNAEEFGA

-198 GSTEIIVSETRPVP
+198 GRTEVIVSETRPVP
-212 LWQHVIAGDELLD
+212 LWQHVIVGEELLD
-225 LFVDADGEAVV
+225 LFVDEHGEAVV
-236 SQGPGARSD
+236 SHGPGARAD

-270 GRDFRGRKGTGG
+270 GRGYRGRKGTRG

-288 SGQHRPPHKRKG
+288 AG
-300 RGPGPGTPA
+300 RRGGRH
-309 GAYGGSGYGGGR
+309 GGS
-321 SDGSGKHGEDGR
+321 
-333 RHDGREDPRSRSHG
+333 SHG
-347 GHGPG
+347 GARPSGAPRG
-352 MPQRTMRRPEVVEL
+352 GAGAGARPMRRPEVVEL
-366 LDQAALLPAIMFIFS
+366 LDDAALLPAIMFIFS
-381 RAGCEAA
+381 RAGCEGA
-388 VQQCARARLHLTDD
+388 VQQCSWARLRLTDD
-402 RERREIRAVLDEQ
+402 HERREIRAVLDEQ
-415 LAGIGIEDEE
+415 LSEIPVEDEE
-425 VLGIASFRRAVL
+425 VLGLPAFRRAVM
-437 DGFAAHHAGML
+437 DGYAAHHAGML
-448 PLLKTV
+448 PMLKTV
-454 VEQLFARGLI
+454 VEELFARGLL

-487 KLVKFNGIEHADLT
+487 KLVKFNGVEHADLT
-501 PGEFTQLTGR
+501 PGEYTQLTGR

-517 DTEGHAVVVA
+517 DTEGHAVIVG

-533 PAVASLASKRTY
+533 TAAASLASRRTY

-595 ELEDTIASYQEA
+595 ELEDTVADYRSAI
-607 VTCERGDLLEYA
+607 TCEHGDLLEYA
-619 QLQEAVSEREKTL
+619 GIQEAISSREKEL
-632 AQARAAADRDRTRSI
+632 SRARAAADRDRTRSV
-647 LGDLRRGEVI
+647 LGDLRRGEII
-657 ALSGGKRRGY
+657 ALPGGKRRGY
-667 AVVLEVDRA
+667 AVVLDVDRH
-676 VLGGPQVDLLD
+676 VLGGPQIDLLD

-697 GDVPSPPAVIDTL
+697 GDVPSPPAVIDSM
-710 RLPRQDALGSGKVRK
+710 RLPRSETLGSGKVRK

-733 RLAGQG
+733 RLSGQDD
-739 DAAGREARPR
+739 DARREVRRRA
-749 TGRTPSAAAT
+749 GRTPSTAA
-759 DEQLLAL
+759 DDPQLKDLRARLA
-766 REQLSAHPCSECPDL
+766 AHPCAACDDL

-796 ELEGVQRRIRGRTSS
+796 ELEGVQRRIAGRTSS
-811 LARQFDQLSGLLIEL
+811 LARRFDRLTDLLLEL
-826 GYLEQVSTDQVST
+826 GYLERTG
-839 DAPDGHSGGP
+839 PDDTGEA
-849 GGTGPAELRPTASGL
+849 GTGEAELVPTASGM

-873 DLLIAEC
+873 DLLIAQC
-880 LEHGAWSGLSA
+880 LEHEAWDGLDA

-903 ESRRDDRAPEQIPE
+903 ETRRDDRAPELIPD
-917 PAVGDALEASAR
+917 PAVGAALEASAR
-929 IAARLQAAETR
+929 LATELQAAEAR
-940 YGITPTSAP
+940 HGIDPTTPP
-949 DPAIAAI
+949 DPALSAL
-956 VHRWAE
+956 VHRWAR
-962 GLHLAAALEGN
+962 GAHLAAALDGN

-986 VIDMLDQLTADPE
+986 VIDLLDQLTVDE
-999 LGQLAREAIR
+999 HLGGTARAAI
-1009 AVRRGLVAQEI
+1009 AGVRRGLVAQEI
-1020 DR
+1020 GR